1 MICDKEIR
9 DELQDMGEPICKFC
23 YKQLIKQYKNR
34 IMLR

>member
-1 MICDKEIR
+1 MICNKEIR
-9 DELQDMGEPICKFC
+9 DELQDMGESTCKFC